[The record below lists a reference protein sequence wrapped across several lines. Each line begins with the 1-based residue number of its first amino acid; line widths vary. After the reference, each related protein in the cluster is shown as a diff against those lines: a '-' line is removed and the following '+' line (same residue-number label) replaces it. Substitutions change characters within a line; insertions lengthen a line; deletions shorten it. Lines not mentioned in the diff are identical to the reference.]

1 MIGYGIWN
9 MQRIQELEKQLE
21 EKGEEVDLLERKV
34 GLLQGGAI
42 EGMVSRAQV
51 SDLFSSSIYE

>member
-51 SDLFSSSIYE
+51 SDLSSSSIYE